1 MEILEIERPTND
13 RFGARHI
20 AEITMTLTAKRALVG
35 VAIILSGGNPAKVFA
50 AVTASPTN
58 ISADQSTPTIPSTP
72 RLQSTVAG

>member
-1 MEILEIERPTND
+1 M
-13 RFGARHI
+13 
-20 AEITMTLTAKRALVG
+20 EITMTLTAKRALVG